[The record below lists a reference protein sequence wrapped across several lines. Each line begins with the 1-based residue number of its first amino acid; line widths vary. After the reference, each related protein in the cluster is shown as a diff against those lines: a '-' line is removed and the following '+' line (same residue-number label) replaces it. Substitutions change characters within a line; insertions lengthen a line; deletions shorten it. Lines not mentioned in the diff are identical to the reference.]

1 MDKRP
6 ETAFQRSRVYE
17 LLSHAFGEPSEE
29 FLEFVTEGGFL
40 SHMNES
46 LSVHPCGGEID
57 IQPLAEAAEAMKTA
71 DFDEL
76 DVEYEKLTSPKMNF
90 LYECNYHPPLTSS
103 VEMAD
108 VAGFYRAFGLDFP
121 SDRPDHVSMELE
133 FMRVVT
139 MKEARALMDDDGEN
153 AGICISA
160 QKSFLS
166 AHLGRWH
173 SLLSQM
179 TEGTLFYGQVG
190 RFLSNWI
197 TAELRYLSVETSELF
212 YHGCKDLDGETSDYC
227 IKEATHE
234 GI

>member
-1 MDKRP
+1 MDKKP

-17 LLSHAFGEPSEE
+17 LLSHAFGEPSD
-29 FLEFVTEGGFL
+29 EFVEFVGERGLPAAVIECL
-40 SHMNES
+40 S
-46 LSVHPCGGEID
+46 LHPCGTEVD
-57 IQPLAEAAEAMKTA
+57 IRPLAEAAEEMKTA
-71 DFDEL
+71 AFDGL
-76 DVEYEKLTSPKMNF
+76 AVEYEKLTSPKMNF
-90 LYECNYHPPLTSS
+90 LYECNYHPPLISS

-133 FMRVVT
+133 FMRIAT
-139 MKEARALMDDDGEN
+139 MKEAKALMDGDGEN

-179 TEGTLFYGQVG
+179 TEGALFYGQVG

-197 TAELRYLSVETSELF
+197 RAELKYLSVETSELF
-212 YHGCKDLDGETSDYC
+212 YHGYKDLDRETSDYC